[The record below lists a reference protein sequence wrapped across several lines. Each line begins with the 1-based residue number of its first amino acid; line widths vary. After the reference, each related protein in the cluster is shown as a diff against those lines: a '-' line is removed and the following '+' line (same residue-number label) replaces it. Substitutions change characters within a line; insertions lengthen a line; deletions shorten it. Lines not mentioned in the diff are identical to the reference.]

1 MRRGGPADEIQEPDM
16 IQAAYASALLTE
28 RRTEATRRSR
38 RAARPVAAADA
49 PPSTQPA
56 THTLWGRV
64 TAPVLHLVHSRQAW
78 T

>member
-1 MRRGGPADEIQEPDM
+1 M

-38 RAARPVAAADA
+38 RAARAVGATDTAS
-49 PPSTQPA
+49 STQPA
-56 THTLWGRV
+56 APTLWGRV